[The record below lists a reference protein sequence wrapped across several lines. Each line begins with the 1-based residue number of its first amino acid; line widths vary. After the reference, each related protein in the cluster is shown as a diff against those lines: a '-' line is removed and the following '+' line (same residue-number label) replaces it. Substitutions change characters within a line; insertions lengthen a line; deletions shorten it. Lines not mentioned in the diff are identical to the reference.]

1 MAKLRM
7 PLCYN
12 QDIVNKKKN
21 LVIIGLIVLFL
32 LAGAAYGSKHI
43 EASKIIETG
52 GAIAL
57 FAILFSETGLLVG
70 FFLPGD
76 TLIFAAGFFA
86 SQGKISITAALLA
99 MFAGSVLGNMLGY
112 EIGRRGLHKLFVKKD
127 SFFFKKEYLE
137 EAGAFYE
144 KNGGKTILLAR
155 FIPIIR
161 TFAPLVA
168 GIAEMNYKKFF
179 IYNLFSGL
187 LWVGGVTTIGWWAG
201 KVFGKFFNIDKYLFP
216 AIILAT
222 LATFASSAWH
232 LRKSKK
238 KKETK

>member
-1 MAKLRM
+1 MHI
-7 PLCYN
+7 CYN
-12 QDIVNKKKN
+12 ETIVKNKKN
-21 LVIIGLIVLFL
+21 LLIVAITVLFL
-32 LAGAAYGSKHI
+32 IAGAAYGSKHI
-43 EASKIIETG
+43 QASKIIETG

-76 TLIFAAGFFA
+76 TLIFAAGFFG
-86 SQGKISITAALLA
+86 SQGKISIAAALIA
-99 MFAGSVLGNMLGY
+99 MYAGSVLGNMAGY
-112 EIGRRGLHKLFVKKD
+112 EIGKRGLHKLFVKQN

-137 EAGAFYE
+137 EAELFYQ

-168 GIAEMNYKKFF
+168 GMAEMEYKKFF
-179 IYNLFSGL
+179 LYNLLSGV

-216 AIILAT
+216 AIVLAT

-232 LRKSKK
+232 LRTSKNK
-238 KKETK
+238 KRN

>member
-1 MAKLRM
+1 VK
-7 PLCYN
+7 N
-12 QDIVNKKKN
+12 KKN
-21 LVIIGLIVLFL
+21 LLIIAAIVLFL

-43 EASKIIETG
+43 QASKIIETG

-76 TLIFAAGFFA
+76 TLIFAAGFFG
-86 SQGKISITAALLA
+86 SQGKISISAALLA
-99 MFAGSVLGNMLGY
+99 MYAGSVLGNMLGY
-112 EIGRRGLHKLFVKKD
+112 EIGKRGLHKLFVKKD

-137 EAGAFYE
+137 EAEVFYK
-144 KNGGKTILLAR
+144 KNGGKTIILAR

-168 GIAEMNYKKFF
+168 GMAEMEYKKFF
-179 IYNLFSGL
+179 LYNLFSGA

-216 AIILAT
+216 VIILAT

-232 LRKSKK
+232 LRSTKK
-238 KKETK
+238 KKEIK